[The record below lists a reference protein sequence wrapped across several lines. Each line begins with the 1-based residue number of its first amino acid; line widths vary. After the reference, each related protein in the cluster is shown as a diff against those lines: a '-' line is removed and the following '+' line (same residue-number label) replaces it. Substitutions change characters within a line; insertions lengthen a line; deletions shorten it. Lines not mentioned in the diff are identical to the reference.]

1 MLRFLSRV
9 PLRSG
14 AWRVFV
20 APVAA
25 VAAFT
30 LPASKAAAQATVDQH
45 VPTLPASKAA
55 AQATVDQHV
64 PFSEAVI
71 NPCTSELF
79 SGSGFFHIKTV
90 VTFTPNTHF
99 SSELN
104 VEDFKGATA
113 TGVTYVTTEESSFH
127 TIFDT
132 DVAPATQNQEFTEH
146 FIRQGEDGTF
156 IMGDD
161 FYARVRDQLT
171 INANGVVT
179 VDNSEFTITCK

>member
-1 MLRFLSRV
+1 MLRFLSWV

-14 AWRVFV
+14 ACRAFV
-20 APVAA
+20 VVA
-25 VAAFT
+25 VAFT
-30 LPASKAAAQATVDQH
+30 LLASKAAAQTTVDQH
-45 VPTLPASKAA
+45 VPIN
-55 AQATVDQHV
+55 QAVLN
-64 PFSEAVI
+64 PL
-71 NPCTSELF
+71 NPCTGELF
-79 SGSGFFHIKTV
+79 FGSGFLHLKTF
-90 VTFTPNTHF
+90 VTLSPNSHF
-99 SSELN
+99 STELN

-113 TGVTYVTTEESSFH
+113 TGVTYVATEESSFH

-161 FYARVRDQLT
+161 FYARVRAQLT

>member
-25 VAAFT
+25 VAAF
-30 LPASKAAAQATVDQH
+30 
-45 VPTLPASKAA
+45 TLPASKAA

-113 TGVTYVTTEESSFH
+113 TGVTYVATEESSFH

-161 FYARVRDQLT
+161 FYARVRAQLT